1 MSLLVVVTLFAGLLV
16 VVVVAMRRLERND
29 SVRIENNPTLQTKP
43 STTLHQVSPTTDSF
57 HQELNGV
64 HDTTTILT
72 DSREGMKATTQ
83 QPQSQRNETSIQ
95 GKISNNPTV
104 SLASQSNFAIVTWR
118 KHPAGRN
125 FSWCLPEQA
134 NAGGDAAAV
143 AASGLL
149 YVKLPKCASST
160 AMGVTLRIADVI
172 GKTRDVV
179 WRRKTNHSSSSCLA
193 RYRHGTARHYH
204 YGDRIPSQSFLW
216 STIRHPSTRTL
227 SAYFFYQVSRRKKNA
242 TASSMMKYLQDVQFK
257 SFYVHYLALKE
268 MNTTTGTTVTSS
280 SMVDTIYD
288 ILHGYDFIAISER
301 MEESLVVLSML
312 LHIPIAHVVLLSN
325 SKVAGGYDGGRSQ
338 RFGCTPIQPKWTV
351 PIIDDYLRDDFL
363 VDNWDYVLYQAV
375 NASLDHTIDTV
386 LGRDHVEDGV
396 ATYRRYHDK
405 IQKMCF
411 DKAVFPCPITIPNQT
426 LISQEDCYFSDAG
439 CGHRCID
446 RILAK
451 DALAEWEGGEV
462 SN

>member
-1 MSLLVVVTLFAGLLV
+1 
-16 VVVVAMRRLERND
+16 
-29 SVRIENNPTLQTKP
+29 
-43 STTLHQVSPTTDSF
+43 
-57 HQELNGV
+57 
-64 HDTTTILT
+64 
-72 DSREGMKATTQ
+72 
-83 QPQSQRNETSIQ
+83 
-95 GKISNNPTV
+95 
-104 SLASQSNFAIVTWR
+104 
-118 KHPAGRN
+118 
-125 FSWCLPEQA
+125 
-134 NAGGDAAAV
+134 
-143 AASGLL
+143 
-149 YVKLPKCASST
+149 
-160 AMGVTLRIADVI
+160 
-172 GKTRDVV
+172 
-179 WRRKTNHSSSSCLA
+179 
-193 RYRHGTARHYH
+193 
-204 YGDRIPSQSFLW
+204 
-216 STIRHPSTRTL
+216 
-227 SAYFFYQVSRRKKNA
+227 
-242 TASSMMKYLQDVQFK
+242 MMKYLQDVQFK